1 MAMLSVFFYQMEG
14 YVIKD
19 DEDFFKDYLLVENG
33 QVVKKGDI
41 LGYMY
46 VPTLE
51 EMVGTMQ
58 GSSHIAFALMEKR
71 GTSKE
76 QEMAP
81 AIFTEEIVEQFSN
94 LYRNPKEGWE
104 STSYGYDWSRAR
116 GLPSSMGWYIGP
128 EEHPFGGEYLDVFF
142 MEMKGMRTLIQNK
155 RYFLQSLDFRQTII
169 YSINMDMAVQH
180 STYHFL
186 TIQK

>member
-1 MAMLSVFFYQMEG
+1 MSLKR
-14 YVIKD
+14 IKTFS
-19 DEDFFKDYLLVENG
+19 EIYLLVENG

-58 GSSHIAFALMEKR
+58 GSSHIAFSIMEKR

-81 AIFTEEIVEQFSN
+81 QFLLKKSLNSFRIYIEIQKKVGRVQVMVTTGE
-94 LYRNPKEGWE
+94 RV
-104 STSYGYDWSRAR
+104 

-128 EEHPFGGEYLDVFF
+128 EEHPFGGEYLDVVFYGD
-142 MEMKGMRTLIQNK
+142 ERRREWIQNK
-155 RYFLQSLDFRQTII
+155 
-169 YSINMDMAVQH
+169 
-180 STYHFL
+180 
-186 TIQK
+186 K

>member
-1 MAMLSVFFYQMEG
+1 MDHSDSDPPWWHSAYLFKLKFAQNNGNVVSFLYQMEG
-14 YVIKD
+14 YVIKE
-19 DEDFFKDYLLVENG
+19 DENFFKDYLLVENG

-81 AIFTEEIVEQFSN
+81 VSYTHLTLPTSN
-94 LYRNPKEGWE
+94 
-104 STSYGYDWSRAR
+104 S
-116 GLPSSMGWYIGP
+116 
-128 EEHPFGGEYLDVFF
+128 V
-142 MEMKGMRTLIQNK
+142 
-155 RYFLQSLDFRQTII
+155 
-169 YSINMDMAVQH
+169 
-180 STYHFL
+180 
-186 TIQK
+186 